1 MRKTATMDTNT
12 RNLVVRQSNS
22 LIEASYKIPSV
33 GEGRLI
39 RMLIAQISP
48 ADEDFKTYRIS
59 VSDFAKFFG
68 LSGGS
73 AYDLIKKAADELA
86 GRRIMLENGKSWLRL
101 NWLSSAEYRE
111 GNGYIELRFD
121 GKLKP
126 YLLKLQTHWKQYAL
140 ESIINF
146 KSSYSIRIFE
156 LLKVEEFKADPSGY
170 FRKSFEYDEL
180 REILGIGKVEYGFFK
195 DFRVNVVEVS
205 IREINANPDIHIIQV
220 DYPKTGRK
228 VSHIVFHCEK
238 AKQTQLVVDEPEP
251 KLEEVRTKEPPDD
264 VRELVAL
271 GIEEATAYKWRKK
284 YGVRQVVRNIAYTQA
299 MKRAGKIR
307 DSLTGFL
314 ARAIADNL
322 GGGWEAELKEKEKRR
337 KDAEAKE
344 AQAQANEDSKRN
356 AERVQRDTLMA
367 EFHSLQ
373 GNEQEYIR
381 RLYETQ
387 ANTTALATWN
397 KVKKSN
403 PTRPEDSN
411 SAKMDFLMFFKT
423 YKANLRLD
431 L

>member
-1 MRKTATMDTNT
+1 MLKSDTK
-12 RNLVVRQSNS
+12 NLVVNQANE
-22 LIEASYKIPSV
+22 LIEATYKIGSI
-33 GEGRLI
+33 GEQRLI
-39 RMLIAQISP
+39 RMLIAEIKPS
-48 ADEDFKTYRIS
+48 DEDFKTYRIA
-59 VSDFAKFFG
+59 VSDFARIFKI
-68 LSGGS
+68 SGNGT
-73 AYDLIKKAADELA
+73 YEY
-86 GRRIMLENGKSWLRL
+86 LEKIIESLVCRKISMRHGKSWVHTS
-101 NWLSSAEYRE
+101 WLSFAKYED
-111 GNGYIELRFD
+111 GQGYVELRFD
-121 GKLKP
+121 KFLKP
-126 YLLKLQTHWKQYAL
+126 YLLKVQERYKFYPLDR
-140 ESIINF
+140 IVGF
-146 KSSYSIRIFE
+146 KSGYSIRIFE
-156 LLKVEEFKADPSGY
+156 LLKVDEFKANSNGY
-170 FRKSFEYDEL
+170 FKRSFEYEEL
-180 REILGIGKVEYGFFK
+180 RTILGIDDGEYSLFA
-195 DFRVNVVEVS
+195 DFRVNVIQMAVK
-205 IREINANPDIHIIQV
+205 EINANPDIHIIQV

-238 AKQTQLVVDEPEP
+238 AKQTQLDVDEPEP
-251 KLEEVRTKEPPDD
+251 RLEEVRTKETPED

-344 AQAQANEDSKRN
+344 AQAQAKEDSKRN

-367 EFHSLQ
+367 EFHALHD
-373 GNEQEYIR
+373 NEQDSIR
-381 RLYETQ
+381 RCYETQ

-411 SAKMDFLMFFKT
+411 STKMDFLMFFKT